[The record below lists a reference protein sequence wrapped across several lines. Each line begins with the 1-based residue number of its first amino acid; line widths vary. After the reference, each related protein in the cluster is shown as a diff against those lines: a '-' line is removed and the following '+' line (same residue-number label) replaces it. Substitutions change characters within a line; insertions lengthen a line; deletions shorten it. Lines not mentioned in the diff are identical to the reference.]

1 MSVAIAIVLGL
12 LILSI
17 ILFATEIVSVDV
29 VTVFI
34 LIALCLT
41 GVITPKEAF
50 DGFSS
55 DFIIILAAIFIM
67 VGALKK
73 TGVIDTFIARLVN
86 INKKPP
92 QVILFFVMMVSALTS
107 GFMNNTT
114 ITALMLNPTI
124 GLSKIS
130 GIAPSKILMP
140 LAFASILGGTC
151 TLIGTSTNVA
161 VSGFIVSQ
169 GLPRIGMFDF
179 LPIGLILLGVG
190 ILYMMT
196 VGQMLLPVNSKETLE
211 DDYAVRKYLSEAV
224 ILEESNL
231 IGQKVNESDIAKQ
244 GFTIVS
250 IIRNKYNF
258 IPTRFTKLQA
268 GDVILLK
275 GNVDDLLKIKE
286 LKGVEI
292 KADLLDLNR
301 DEADLHL
308 AELMVVGG
316 SDTLKNTVENINFRT
331 RFGLGILAIHRKGK
345 TIREKIGKLRLM
357 VGDLI
362 LVQGEKESID
372 LIRAKENDF
381 IILEDY
387 KPNLN
392 LKRKGIFTLIFFVL
406 SIILGAT
413 GLVPLSIGFLIG
425 ALLTVAFRCIN
436 TDEIY
441 DDIDWRLLVLIGG
454 MSAFG
459 IAMTKTGS
467 DKFVADYV
475 ISIFEPLGS
484 YGVLGGFILLTVL
497 LTQPLS
503 NAAAALVVLPIGLQ
517 TAQQLNVSPLTFAI
531 AIMMSASVSM
541 LTPFEP
547 SCILVYG
554 PGKYKFMDFVK
565 VGGILTLVMMIIL
578 LFVIPFF
585 YPFKP

>member
-1 MSVAIAIVLGL
+1 MGIAIVLGL
-12 LILSI
+12 LLLAI
-17 ILFATEIVSVDV
+17 ILFASEIVPVDV

-34 LIALCLT
+34 LVALCLT
-41 GVITPKEAF
+41 GIITPKEAF
-50 DGFSS
+50 EGFSS
-55 DFIIILAAIFIM
+55 DFIIILASIFIM

-73 TGVIDTFIARLVN
+73 TGVIDNFISRLVN
-86 INKKPP
+86 IKKKPP

-130 GIAPSKILMP
+130 GIAPSKMLMP

-161 VSGFIVSQ
+161 VSGYIATQ

-179 LPIGLILLGVG
+179 LPIGLVLLGVG

-196 VGQMLLPVNSKETLE
+196 IGQKLLPVNSKETLE
-211 DDYAVRKYLSEAV
+211 EDYAVRKYLSEVV
-224 ILEESNL
+224 ILEDSAL
-231 IGQKVNESDIAKQ
+231 VGQKVNESDFAKQ

-250 IIRNKYNF
+250 VIRDKYNF

-268 GDVILLK
+268 KDILLIK
-275 GNVDDLLKIKE
+275 GNVDDLLKIKD

-292 KADLLDLNR
+292 KADLLNL
-301 DEADLHL
+301 EGEGTDLHL

-331 RFGLGILAIHRKGK
+331 RYGLGILAIHRKGK
-345 TIREKIGKLRLM
+345 TIREKIGKIRLQ

-372 LIRAKENDF
+372 LIRSRENDF

-392 LKRKGIFTLIFFVL
+392 LKRKGLFTLIFFVL
-406 SIILGAT
+406 SILLGTT
-413 GLVPLSIGFLIG
+413 GIMPLSIGFLIG

-436 TDEIY
+436 ADEVY

-459 IAMTKTGS
+459 IAMTKTGA
-467 DKFVADYV
+467 DKCVAEYV
-475 ISIFEPLGS
+475 VTIFEPLGN
-484 YGVLGGFILLTVL
+484 YGILAGFIFLTVL

-517 TAQQLNVSPLTFAI
+517 TATQLGVNPLTFAI
-531 AIMMSASVSM
+531 AIMLSASVSM

-554 PGKYKFMDFVK
+554 PGKYKFFDFVK
-565 VGGILTLVMMIIL
+565 VGGILTFILMGILVLIIP
-578 LFVIPFF
+578 VF
-585 YPFKP
+585 YPFKV

>member
-1 MSVAIAIVLGL
+1 MSIAIVLGL
-12 LILSI
+12 LVLAI

-34 LIALCLT
+34 LVVLCLT
-41 GVITPKEAF
+41 HVITPKEAF

-73 TGVIDTFIARLVN
+73 TGVIDTFIGRLVN
-86 INKKPP
+86 VKKQPP
-92 QVILFFVMMVSALTS
+92 KLILFLVMLVSAVTS

-124 GLSKIS
+124 GLSKLS

-140 LAFASILGGTC
+140 LSFASILGGTC

-161 VSGFIVSQ
+161 VSGYIVSQ

-190 ILYMMT
+190 MLYMMT
-196 VGQMLLPVNSKETLE
+196 LGQMLLPVNSKETLE
-211 DDYAVRKYLSEAV
+211 EDYSVRKYLSEAV
-224 ILEESNL
+224 IAEDSAL
-231 IGQKVNESDIAKQ
+231 IGQNVNDSDISKQ
-244 GFTIVS
+244 GFSVIS

-258 IPTRFTKLQA
+258 IPTRFTKLAA
-268 GDVILLK
+268 GDEILIK
-275 GNVDDLLKIKE
+275 GNVDDLLKIKD
-286 LKGVEI
+286 LKGVDI
-292 KADLLDLNR
+292 KADLLDLNKE
-301 DEADLHL
+301 EADFHL

-316 SDTLKNTVENINFRT
+316 SDLLKGTVEGVNFRT
-331 RFGLGILAIHRKGK
+331 RYGLGILAIHRKGK
-345 TIREKIGKLRLM
+345 TMREKIGKMRLK

-372 LIRAKENDF
+372 LIRSRENDF

-387 KPNLN
+387 KPNLH
-392 LKRKGIFTLIFFVL
+392 LKRKGIFTLSFFVL
-406 SIILGAT
+406 SIVLGTT
-413 GLVPLSIGFLIG
+413 GIVPLSVGFLIG
-425 ALLTVAFRCIN
+425 ALLTVVFRCIN
-436 TDEIY
+436 PDEIY
-441 DDIDWRLLVLIGG
+441 DDIDWRLLILIGG

-459 IAMTKTGS
+459 IAMTKTGA
-467 DKFVADYV
+467 DKLVADYV
-475 ISIFEPLGS
+475 VAIFEPLGL
-484 YGVLGGFILLTVL
+484 YGVLGGFIFLTVL

-517 TAQQLNVSPLTFAI
+517 TAQQLHLSPLTFAI
-531 AIMMSASVSM
+531 AIMLSASVSM

-554 PGKYKFMDFVK
+554 PGKYKFMDFLK
-565 VGGILTLVMMIIL
+565 VGGILTLIMMVIL
-578 LFVIPFF
+578 VLVIPFF
-585 YPFKP
+585 YPFHP

>member
-1 MSVAIAIVLGL
+1 MSIAIVLGL
-12 LILSI
+12 LVLAI
-17 ILFATEIVSVDV
+17 ILFASEIVTVDV

-34 LIALCLT
+34 LIVLCLT
-41 GVITPKEAF
+41 GIITPKEAF

-86 INKKPP
+86 IKKQPP
-92 QVILFFVMMVSALTS
+92 KLILFFVMLVSALTS

-140 LAFASILGGTC
+140 LSFASILGGTC

-161 VSGFIVSQ
+161 VSGYLVTQ

-190 ILYMMT
+190 MLYMMT
-196 VGQMLLPVNSKETLE
+196 IGQSLLPVNSKETLE
-211 DDYAVRKYLSEAV
+211 EDYAVRKYLSEAV
-224 ILEESNL
+224 IAADSDLV
-231 IGQKVNESDIAKQ
+231 GQKVTESDISKQ

-258 IPTRFTKLQA
+258 IPTSFTKLVA
-268 GDVILLK
+268 GDELLIK
-275 GNVDDLLKIKE
+275 GNVDDLLKIKD
-286 LKGVEI
+286 LKGVDI
-292 KADLLDLNR
+292 KADLLDFNN
-301 DEADLHL
+301 EETNLHL

-316 SDTLKNTVENINFRT
+316 SDTLKNTVENVNFRA
-331 RFGLGILAIHRKGK
+331 RYGLGILAVHRKGK
-345 TIREKIGKLRLM
+345 TTREKIGKMQLK
-357 VGDLI
+357 VGDLL

-372 LIRAKENDF
+372 LIRSRENDF

-392 LKRKGIFTLIFFVL
+392 LKRKGIFTLLFFVL
-406 SIILGAT
+406 SIILGTT
-413 GLVPLSIGFLIG
+413 GIVPLSIGFLIG

-436 TDEIY
+436 PDEIY
-441 DDIDWRLLVLIGG
+441 DDIDWRLLILIGG

-459 IAMTKTGS
+459 IAMTKTGA
-467 DKFVADYV
+467 DEYVANYV
-475 ISIFEPLGS
+475 IAIFNPLGV
-484 YGVLGGFILLTVL
+484 YGTLGGFIFLTVI

-517 TAQQLNVSPLTFAI
+517 TAHQLHLNPLPFAI
-531 AIMMSASVSM
+531 GIMLSASVSM

-554 PGKYKFMDFVK
+554 PGKYKFFDFVK
-565 VGGILTLVMMIIL
+565 VGGLLTLIL
-578 LFVIPFF
+578 MVILIFAIPYF
-585 YPFKP
+585 YPFKV

>member
-1 MSVAIAIVLGL
+1 MLGL
-12 LILSI
+12 LVLAI
-17 ILFATEIVSVDV
+17 ILFASEIVTVDV

-34 LIALCLT
+34 LIVLCLT
-41 GVITPKEAF
+41 GIITPKEAF

-86 INKKPP
+86 IKKQPP
-92 QVILFFVMMVSALTS
+92 KLILFFVMLVSALTS

-140 LAFASILGGTC
+140 LSFASILGGTC

-161 VSGFIVSQ
+161 VSGYLVTQ

-190 ILYMMT
+190 MLYMMT
-196 VGQMLLPVNSKETLE
+196 IGQSLLPVNSKETLE
-211 DDYAVRKYLSEAV
+211 EDYAVRKYLSEAV
-224 ILEESNL
+224 IAADSDLV
-231 IGQKVNESDIAKQ
+231 GQKVTESDISKQ

-258 IPTRFTKLQA
+258 IPTSFTKLVA
-268 GDVILLK
+268 GDELLIK
-275 GNVDDLLKIKE
+275 GNVDDLLKIKD
-286 LKGVEI
+286 LKGVDI
-292 KADLLDLNR
+292 KADLLDFNN
-301 DEADLHL
+301 EETNLHL

-316 SDTLKNTVENINFRT
+316 SDTLKNTVENVNFRA
-331 RFGLGILAIHRKGK
+331 RYGLGILAVHRKGK
-345 TIREKIGKLRLM
+345 TTREKIGKMQLK
-357 VGDLI
+357 VGDLL

-372 LIRAKENDF
+372 LIRSRENDF

-392 LKRKGIFTLIFFVL
+392 LKRKGIFTLLFFVL
-406 SIILGAT
+406 SIILGTT
-413 GLVPLSIGFLIG
+413 GIVPLSIGFLIG

-436 TDEIY
+436 PDEIY
-441 DDIDWRLLVLIGG
+441 DDIDWRLLILIGG

-459 IAMTKTGS
+459 IAMTKTGA
-467 DKFVADYV
+467 DEYVANYV
-475 ISIFEPLGS
+475 IAIFNPLGV
-484 YGVLGGFILLTVL
+484 YGTLGGFIFLTVI

-517 TAQQLNVSPLTFAI
+517 TAHQLHLNPLPFAI
-531 AIMMSASVSM
+531 GIMLSASVSM

-554 PGKYKFMDFVK
+554 PGKYKFFDFVK
-565 VGGILTLVMMIIL
+565 VGGLLTLIL
-578 LFVIPFF
+578 MVILIFAIPYF
-585 YPFKP
+585 YPFKV

>member
-1 MSVAIAIVLGL
+1 MSIAIVLGL
-12 LILSI
+12 LVLAI

-34 LIALCLT
+34 LIVLCLT

-73 TGVIDTFIARLVN
+73 TGVINTFIARLVN
-86 INKKPP
+86 VKKQPP
-92 QVILFFVMMVSALTS
+92 KIILFFVMLVTALTS
-107 GFMNNTT
+107 AFMNNTT
-114 ITALMLNPTI
+114 ITALMMNPTI
-124 GLSKIS
+124 GMSKLS

-140 LAFASILGGTC
+140 LSFASILGGTC

-161 VSGFIVSQ
+161 VSGYIVSQ

-190 ILYMMT
+190 MLYMMT
-196 VGQMLLPVNSKETLE
+196 IGQKLLPSHNKENLE

-224 ILEESNL
+224 IAEDSSL
-231 IGQKVNESDIAKQ
+231 IGQKVVDSDIAKQ

-250 IIRNKYNF
+250 IIRDKYNF
-258 IPTRFTKLQA
+258 IPTRFTKLVA
-268 GDVILLK
+268 GDEILIR
-275 GNVDDLLKIKE
+275 GNVEDVLKIKD
-286 LKGVEI
+286 LKGVDI
-292 KADLLDLNR
+292 KADLLDFNK
-301 DEADLHL
+301 EGADFHL

-316 SDTLKNTVENINFRT
+316 SDILKNTVERVNFRS
-331 RFGLGILAIHRKGK
+331 RYGLGILAVHRKGR
-345 TIREKIGKLRLM
+345 IMREKIGKMRLK
-357 VGDLI
+357 VGDLL

-372 LIRAKENDF
+372 SIRSRENDF
-381 IILEDY
+381 IILGDY

-392 LKRKGIFTLIFFVL
+392 LKRKGIFTLLFFVL
-406 SIILGAT
+406 SIILGTT
-413 GLVPLSIGFLIG
+413 GIVPLSVGFLIG
-425 ALLTVAFRCIN
+425 ALLTVVFRCIN
-436 TDEIY
+436 PDEVY
-441 DDIDWRLLVLIGG
+441 DDIDWRLLILIGG

-459 IAMTKTGS
+459 IAMSKTGA
-467 DKFVADYV
+467 DKFVAEYV
-475 ISIFEPLGS
+475 IAIFEPLGI
-484 YGVLGGFILLTVL
+484 YGILGGFIFLTVL

-517 TAQQLNVSPLTFAI
+517 TAHQLHLNPLTFAI
-531 AIMMSASVSM
+531 AIMLSASVSM

-554 PGKYKFMDFVK
+554 PGKYKFIDFVK
-565 VGGILTLVMMIIL
+565 VGGLLTFIMMVILTM
-578 LFVIPFF
+578 VIPYF
-585 YPFKP
+585 YPFKL